1 MRLPSSASVFELPV
15 IGAGGLSAMALVS
28 PVETGPRY
36 NQVRRIMKL
45 NLKKA
50 FESILRW
57 GEVPDKNSDDPVSMA
72 LLLRQPRFSTL
83 DQLRSAA
90 ERAFGTFFS
99 GDKESRH
106 YVVQVVLFTIMKA
119 GPHSLSFL
127 NYTKPYGD
135 DPDNFGR
142 SLPKASQRQAWAEH
156 TASTAVDYVKGSAD
170 LELEYAVLA
179 KFCAEMLDVNC
190 LGLYVPGKRTF
201 IPNDGWLREYLK
213 SVAES
218 RPLDVT

>member
-1 MRLPSSASVFELPV
+1 VKNPH
-15 IGAGGLSAMALVS
+15 
-28 PVETGPRY
+28 Y
-36 NQVRRIMKL
+36 NQVRHTMKF

-50 FESILRW
+50 FESMLRR
-57 GEVPDKNSDDPVSMA
+57 GEAPDQDGENPVSMVM
-72 LLLRQPRFSTL
+72 LLREPRFSTL

-90 ERAFGTFFS
+90 ERAFGTSFS
-99 GDKESRH
+99 RDKESRH
-106 YVVQVVLFTIMKA
+106 YVIQVVLFTIMKA

-127 NYTKPYGD
+127 NYKKTYGD

-142 SLPKASQRQAWAEH
+142 SLPKESQRQAWAEH
-156 TASTAVDYVKGSAD
+156 TAWTAVDYVKGGAD

-190 LGLYVPGKRTF
+190 VGLYVPGMRTF
-201 IPNDGWLREYLK
+201 IPNDGHLREYLK

-218 RPLDVT
+218 RPLGIA